1 MLSNPVVISIVVL
14 LALSLL
20 RVNVVIA
27 LVISALTA
35 GLCGD
40 LGLSKTIEAFTGGL
54 GGGAEVAMNYAMLGA
69 FAIAISKSGITDLL
83 AYKII
88 TRMNKTPTGKNL
100 AWFKYMLLGILLL
113 FAISSQ
119 NLLPVHIAFIPIVSA
134 AFTFYFNRLKIDSS
148 LQLALYYYLWFNRN
162 LYDLTCRFRE
172 NLYRKCFSKKYQSCW
187 CTTRF
192 TNQCR

>member
-54 GGGAEVAMNYAMLGA
+54 GGGSEVAMNYAMLGA

-88 TRMNKTPTGKNL
+88 SRMNIAPTCINL

-119 NLLPVHIAFIPIVSA
+119 NLLPVHIAFIPIVVPPLLSI
-134 AFTFYFNRLKIDSS
+134 FNRLKIDRRAVACIINIG
-148 LQLALYYYLWFNRN
+148 LNA
-162 LYDLTCRFRE
+162 
-172 NLYRKCFSKKYQSCW
+172 
-187 CTTRF
+187 
-192 TNQCR
+192 TNIILKVGLG

>member
-40 LGLSKTIEAFTGGL
+40 LGLGKTIEAFTGGL

-88 TRMNKTPTGKNL
+88 TRMNKHQPE
-100 AWFKYMLLGILLL
+100 
-113 FAISSQ
+113 
-119 NLLPVHIAFIPIVSA
+119 
-134 AFTFYFNRLKIDSS
+134 KI
-148 LQLALYYYLWFNRN
+148 
-162 LYDLTCRFRE
+162 
-172 NLYRKCFSKKYQSCW
+172 
-187 CTTRF
+187 
-192 TNQCR
+192 

>member
-88 TRMNKTPTGKNL
+88 TRMNKTPTDKNL
-100 AWFKYMLLGILLL
+100 
-113 FAISSQ
+113 S
-119 NLLPVHIAFIPIVSA
+119 VV
-134 AFTFYFNRLKIDSS
+134 
-148 LQLALYYYLWFNRN
+148 
-162 LYDLTCRFRE
+162 
-172 NLYRKCFSKKYQSCW
+172 
-187 CTTRF
+187 
-192 TNQCR
+192 

>member
-113 FAISSQ
+113 FSISSQ
-119 NLLPVHIAFIPIVSA
+119 NLLPVHIAFIPIVVPPLLSI
-134 AFTFYFNRLKIDSS
+134 FNRLKNRSS
-148 LQLALYYYLWFNRN
+148 CSGLYYYLWFNRN
-162 LYDLTCRFRE
+162 LYDLAGWLRE
-172 NLYRKCFSKKYQSCW
+172 NLYRKRFSQKYQSCW
-187 CTTRF
+187 GSTRF
-192 TNQCR
+192 TNQCW